1 MFNKSCSESDYK
13 AGTMKSGFKCSK
25 TSEEGTYKY
34 RAIGNPGDIHFNS
47 KNVVTAEG
55 LNYYRTNTDTVAR
68 VPAYRESE
76 IEQMRNDQIKNY
88 ERAFTYDLLMDRGV
102 IQRIA
107 SLWTDYSKKYR
118 ERIVRE
124 YIKDLTKDGVTFTK
138 SEIEDLVSKWI
149 KETDKLASK
158 SKSKSKTKSKS
169 KSKTKS
175 KSKSKSKTKSKSKSK
190 SKSKKDIMR
199 DQVLDRYKQ
208 WWSKKEQSKLRKEG
222 DLQKTKKQE
231 EIRRIKEDISI
242 YKSRLRQL
250 EIQLIRLET
259 S

>member
-13 AGTMKSGFKCSK
+13 AGKMKSGFKCSK
-25 TSEEGTYKY
+25 TSANDTYKY

-88 ERAFTYDLLMDRGV
+88 ERKFEYDLLMDRGV

-107 SLWTDYSKKYR
+107 SLWTDYSKIYR

-124 YIKDLTKDGVTFTK
+124 YIKDLTRDGATFTK
-138 SEIEDLVSKWI
+138 SEIEVLVSTWM
-149 KETDKLASK
+149 KETDKLTSK
-158 SKSKSKTKSKS
+158 SKSTDSNST
-169 KSKTKS
+169 
-175 KSKSKSKTKSKSKSK
+175 
-190 SKSKKDIMR
+190 
-199 DQVLDRYKQ
+199 
-208 WWSKKEQSKLRKEG
+208 
-222 DLQKTKKQE
+222 
-231 EIRRIKEDISI
+231 ISI
-242 YKSRLRQL
+242 LS
-250 EIQLIRLET
+250 
-259 S
+259 